1 MDEEIKVDQSK
12 VERLKYWSVNKE
24 NQNLRN
30 DKGDTEMIKTIRK
43 RIEEE
48 VNATTVN

>member
-12 VERLKYWSVNKE
+12 VERLKYWIVNKE

>member
-1 MDEEIKVDQSK
+1 MDEEIKIDMNK
-12 VERLKYWSVNKE
+12 VERLKYWIVNKE

-30 DKGDTEMIKTIRK
+30 DKGDTEMIKMIKK

-48 VNATTVN
+48 VNATTVD